1 MSEPVVSGLD
11 ITKQAAID
19 FFSDNNPVLKSMN
32 LSMKDATKLGAII
45 IILVI
50 LAVVFRTTLFRIYNW
65 LKGFIKRN
73 MPSLNF
79 LLI

>member
-1 MSEPVVSGLD
+1 
-11 ITKQAAID
+11 
-19 FFSDNNPVLKSMN
+19 MN
-32 LSMKDATKLGAII
+32 LSMKDATKLGAIM

-50 LAVVFRTTLFRIYNW
+50 LAVVFRTTLLRIYNW